1 MQVPDKMAYANS
13 ADPNQT
19 APDWAVWSGSIL
31 CCHSTM
37 YFKKQPHKKS
47 KKEIFWHLRYSA
59 LSKMDINI
67 NSFFFFFYF
76 STKTFFVGYLQCMFV
91 SVEKY
96 ISIFIVLFLHIT
108 VFFERYVLCVLTEK
122 ISLSIHN
129 LHFFVE
135 KRKKKKKWKI

>member
-1 MQVPDKMAYANS
+1 
-13 ADPNQT
+13 
-19 APDWAVWSGSIL
+19 
-31 CCHSTM
+31 
-37 YFKKQPHKKS
+37 
-47 KKEIFWHLRYSA
+47 
-59 LSKMDINI
+59 MDINI
-67 NSFFFFFYF
+67 NSFLFFFYF

-135 KRKKKKKWKI
+135 KRKKKKKKKNIAHHIYLKEFCYISTNTHSSLRGC